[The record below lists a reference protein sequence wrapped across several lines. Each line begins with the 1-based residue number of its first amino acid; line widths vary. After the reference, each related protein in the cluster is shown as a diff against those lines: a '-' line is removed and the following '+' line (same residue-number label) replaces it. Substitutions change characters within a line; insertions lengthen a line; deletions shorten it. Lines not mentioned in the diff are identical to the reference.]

1 MWHLYISCVLASGYK
16 RLKDELKSLQ
26 GKQLIL
32 ISVILDCSR
41 ENALNV
47 IIHNLTIGPP
57 GMVAR
62 AKLNGWYKDS
72 YFCYNQS
79 NQCVYRGRTKMIC

>member
-1 MWHLYISCVLASGYK
+1 MLQA
-16 RLKDELKSLQ
+16 KSLQ
-26 GKQLIL
+26 EKLLIL
-32 ISVILDCSR
+32 LSVILDCSR

-47 IIHNLTIGPP
+47 IVHNLTIGPQ
-57 GMVAR
+57 GWLLVV

-79 NQCVYRGRTKMIC
+79 NQCI